1 MFINH
6 LDKLNSYK
14 MPFCTC
20 QIGKNEASQYQKLVE
35 CWRDGSAVKSTDCSS
50 EGPQFKS
57 QQPHGGLQPSAMR
70 SDAFFLGYLKT
81 AAVHLC
87 IIINKS
93 LVEMKKS

>member
-1 MFINH
+1 MTLIALAFKVGCVVY
-6 LDKLNSYK
+6 LFSLALLTVL
-14 MPFCTC
+14 F
-20 QIGKNEASQYQKLVE
+20 LVI
-35 CWRDGSAVKSTDCSS
+35 SVPVHKVLAVKSMDCSS